1 VTPSRPT
8 TAARSEI
15 QHALREG
22 MSRLP
27 SGVVVVTNWVDGR
40 PWGTTVSSCSSLSM
54 DPPLV
59 LLALAATSVSAR
71 IILEQESFGVN
82 VLAAD
87 GVHVALRGAAV
98 GQPKFF
104 DDIVRNDIA
113 DGSPA
118 LRDTLTAIHCE
129 LYNAVVLGDHVV
141 VIGEV
146 TSVDLHSESDALVYH
161 GRAFH
166 RLTHAPDGLGK

>member
-1 VTPSRPT
+1 MPARSA
-8 TAARSEI
+8 TAARGEI

-27 SGVVVVTNWVDGR
+27 CGVAVVTSWIQGR

-71 IILEQESFGVN
+71 VILEQQSFGVN
-82 VLAAD
+82 VLSAD
-87 GVHVALRGAAV
+87 GVHVAMRGAAV

-113 DGSPA
+113 EGSPV
-118 LRDTLTAIHCE
+118 LRDTLAAIHCE
-129 LYNAVVLGDHVV
+129 LYNAVLLGDHVV

-146 TSVDLHSESDALVYH
+146 TSVDLHGEADALVYH
-161 GRAFH
+161 RRAFH
-166 RLTHAPDGLGK
+166 RLTHESAT